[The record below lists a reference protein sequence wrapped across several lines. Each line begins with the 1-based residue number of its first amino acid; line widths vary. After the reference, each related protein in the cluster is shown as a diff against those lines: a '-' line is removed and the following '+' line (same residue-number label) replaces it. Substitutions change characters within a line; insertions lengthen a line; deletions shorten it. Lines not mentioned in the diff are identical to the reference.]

1 MSTNVK
7 VGDRIDLTLRGAE
20 VIDVNARGEYGGL
33 RVTHPGAYLPEV
45 AYFSA
50 TNSADVEVEVLKPPA
65 PEWVQ
70 GDVVVVNPGLD
81 YSFVLFRLEGGRWAC
96 SKERGSL
103 PSHDHDDDQ
112 VNRYLD
118 TGRGTAL
125 IAAGK
130 VVTTG

>member
-81 YSFVLFRLEGGRWAC
+81 GDRWAC
-96 SKERGSL
+96 SKERGSATA
-103 PSHDHDDDQ
+103 HEHDDDQ